1 MNQFSK
7 KQAVLIAAC
16 ALALGLLTVSAGAQ
30 SPNEKSLV
38 LDTRGG
44 PVMSGT
50 GLCWHSASDP
60 VPSWT
65 AGCHP
70 AVATPVAQYVAPV
83 ESYVAPVAVAAAP
96 VVIYEKVLFDTNVLF
111 DSDKAALRPLGREK
125 LDAFV
130 GKIDGLE
137 ARSVKVVGYADRMG
151 TEGSNQ
157 ILSENRVKT
166 VKTYLVSKGIAED
179 RFQTSA
185 WGEMRPTTYAA
196 ECKDANNAKNI
207 ACMQPDRHVSIEISG
222 TRIAK

>member
-1 MNQFSK
+1 
-7 KQAVLIAAC
+7 
-16 ALALGLLTVSAGAQ
+16 
-30 SPNEKSLV
+30 
-38 LDTRGG
+38 
-44 PVMSGT
+44 MSGT

-60 VPSWT
+60 IPSWT

-70 AVATPVAQYVAPV
+70 APIAQYVAPV
-83 ESYVAPVAVAAAP
+83 EPYVAPVAAAPLVVAAAAP
-96 VVIYEKVLFDTNVLF
+96 LAVYEKVMFDANVLF

-125 LDAFV
+125 LDAFL

-137 ARSVKVVGYADRMG
+137 ARSVKVAGYADRMG
-151 TEGSNQ
+151 TESSNQ

-185 WGEMRPTTYAA
+185 WGETRPSTYAT

>member
-7 KQAVLIAAC
+7 KQAVLIPAC

-70 AVATPVAQYVAPV
+70 AVATPVAQYVAPD
-83 ESYVAPVAVAAAP
+83 ESYVAPLAVAAAAP
-96 VVIYEKVLFDTNVLF
+96 LAVYEKVLFDANVLF

-125 LDAFV
+125 LDAFL

-137 ARSVKVVGYADRMG
+137 ARSVKVAGYADRMG
-151 TEGSNQ
+151 TESSNQ

-166 VKTYLVSKGIAED
+166 VKTYL
-179 RFQTSA
+179 
-185 WGEMRPTTYAA
+185 
-196 ECKDANNAKNI
+196 
-207 ACMQPDRHVSIEISG
+207 
-222 TRIAK
+222 